1 MTRAKPKPQY
11 DVLIIALAQGSPVPN
26 GVELPLA
33 S

>member
-1 MTRAKPKPQY
+1 MAKPKPQY
-11 DVLIIALAQGSPVPN
+11 DGLSIALTQGSPVPN